1 MAKGA
6 DKIVRENVGLKPG
19 EKVLIVTDTGSDFEI
34 AKALAAAVMAAGG
47 EYTIAVSE
55 PLTKAGDEPSP
66 PIAAAMTAADVII
79 APTSKTIYHTRA
91 TVKATEEYGARL
103 FTLSEAG
110 PETLISGL
118 IECDFINRKPLVD
131 AMAKK
136 MSEGKTVRITAP
148 GGTDLTASIEGRS
161 AVANSAIC
169 HNPGEKMGASVEV
182 FIAPVEG
189 TTEGVFVCDASS
201 SMIGLVQEP
210 IKIRIEGGRAVSFEG
225 GNEARLLKQI
235 IESVGHPDAYN
246 IAEIA
251 VGLNP
256 NARLCGEIIQD
267 EGKYGT
273 GHVAL
278 GNNEGFGGVSSAP
291 IHIDMV
297 YWKPSIWIDGEQVFK
312 DGEILLS

>member
-1 MAKGA
+1 MAKLGCCGYGRRIY
-6 DKIVRENVGLKPG
+6 DGCER
-19 EKVLIVTDTGSDFEI
+19 
-34 AKALAAAVMAAGG
+34 AL
-47 EYTIAVSE
+47 TQ
-55 PLTKAGDEPSP
+55 AGDGPSRP
-66 PIAAAMTAADVII
+66 SLRMTLPTII

-235 IESVGHPDAYN
+235 IESVGHP
-246 IAEIA
+246 
-251 VGLNP
+251 
-256 NARLCGEIIQD
+256 
-267 EGKYGT
+267 
-273 GHVAL
+273 
-278 GNNEGFGGVSSAP
+278 
-291 IHIDMV
+291 M
-297 YWKPSIWIDGEQVFK
+297 PSIS
-312 DGEILLS
+312 LRSP